1 MDSTLFNKI
10 TEEVDIET
18 VVDCYNILQT
28 NLQTTEQRLNDF
40 GDHTWRAISQLMLSD
55 DFI

>member
-1 MDSTLFNKI
+1 MNSTLFNKI
-10 TEEVDIET
+10 TEVDIKT